1 LSTKQDFLN
10 RYPEFDPIDNDDYF
24 NSVLAQSQRQVTQ
37 KVWGATYNDGLFALI
52 AHYLELGKKD
62 RAGRA
67 GHIVEERLGPA
78 ARRYSERSSN
88 SSSYGDTSYGQV
100 FESLKN
106 SLATRI
112 FFR

>member
-1 LSTKQDFLN
+1 MSTKQDFLN

-24 NSVLAQSQRQVTQ
+24 NSVLAQSQRQVTE
-37 KVWGATYNDGLFALI
+37 KVWGVTYNDGLFALI

-78 ARRYSERSSN
+78 ATALLYESPYASLAASMQASLLACFCVSECTAERS
-88 SSSYGDTSYGQV
+88 
-100 FESLKN
+100 
-106 SLATRI
+106 
-112 FFR
+112 